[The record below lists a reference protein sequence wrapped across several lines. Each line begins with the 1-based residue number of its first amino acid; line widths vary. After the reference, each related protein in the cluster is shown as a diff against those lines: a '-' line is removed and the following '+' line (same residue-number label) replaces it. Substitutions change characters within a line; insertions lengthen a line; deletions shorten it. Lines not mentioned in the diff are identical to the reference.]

1 MKTTAL
7 FMRRVTFVVV
17 AMCSF
22 LLFAGNAASAEDES
36 GGTGRVYVLTN
47 NAAANT
53 VVVLRRDSA
62 GGLTFWKEVPTGGLG
77 SGPAPIPP
85 PFPPG
90 PGPNPL
96 DSQDGLVMTPDGRF
110 LLAVNSGSNDVSV
123 FAVTR
128 SGLQLVDRSFT
139 HGEFPVSIAMH
150 ERLIYVLNFGGR
162 PTLQGVQGTP
172 TLTGFTLG
180 TSGKLHEI
188 ANSTRITGDFGSGPS
203 EIVFS
208 PDGGLLIVTEMF
220 TNMIDVFR
228 MGEDDLTKERTA
240 IPANN
245 KTPLAIAF
253 ASHDVLAVTEG
264 DDITPRVAVTNG
276 STVST
281 YRITDDDTLEPIS
294 KAVPTTQTGACWIRF
309 TPNGRF
315 AYTGNT
321 GSGSLSLFR
330 ISRHG
335 ELTLVAAKVVDTGG
349 LASVP
354 IDLDI
359 TPDGKYLYVL
369 SSLIGTVKGF
379 QIGRDGSLT
388 PVASIPGFPITI
400 QGIVA
405 R

>member
-1 MKTTAL
+1 MKTTAP
-7 FMRRVTFVVV
+7 FMRRVIFAVM
-17 AMCSF
+17 AIGLF
-22 LLFAGNAASAEDES
+22 LLFTGNAASAEDES
-36 GGTGRVYVLTN
+36 GSTGRVYVLTN
-47 NAAANT
+47 NAAGNT
-53 VVVLRRDSA
+53 VVVLRRDGS

-128 SGLQLVDRSFT
+128 NGLRLVDRSST

-150 ERLIYVLNFGGR
+150 QRTIYVLNFGGL
-162 PTLQGVQGTP
+162 PTLQGVLGTP

-180 TSGKLHEI
+180 SSGKLHDI
-188 ANSTRITGDFGSGPS
+188 PNSTRITGDFGSGPS

-208 PDGGLLIVTEMF
+208 PDGELLIVTEMF
-220 TNMIDVFR
+220 TNLIDVFR
-228 MGEDDLTKERTA
+228 MGDDDLTKERTA

-253 ASHDVLAVTEG
+253 ASHDVLAITEG
-264 DDITPRVAVTNG
+264 NDISPRVAVANG

-294 KAVPTTQTGACWIRF
+294 KAVPTNQTGACWIRF

-335 ELTLVAAKVVDTGG
+335 ELTLVAAKIVDTGG

-379 QIGRDGSLT
+379 HIGRDGSLT
-388 PVASIPGFPITI
+388 PVASVPGFPITI